1 MLFLY
6 LVASS
11 GRGLDLLEGAMGDCL
26 LFIAL
31 FIDGGFLRSSV
42 GLTISDLVMD
52 TRARDKRQDYES
64 LVNCLTY

>member
-11 GRGLDLLEGAMGDCL
+11 GRGLDLPEGAIGDCL
-26 LFIAL
+26 LYIAL

-42 GLTISDLVMD
+42 GLEISYLVMD
-52 TRARDKRQDYES
+52 TRE
-64 LVNCLTY
+64 

>member
-11 GRGLDLLEGAMGDCL
+11 GRGLDLPEGAIGDCW

-31 FIDGGFLRSSV
+31 FIDGGFLRSSD
-42 GLTISDLVMD
+42 GLTINCISYAFLNG
-52 TRARDKRQDYES
+52 TCYDYES
-64 LVNCLTY
+64 SERFLTY